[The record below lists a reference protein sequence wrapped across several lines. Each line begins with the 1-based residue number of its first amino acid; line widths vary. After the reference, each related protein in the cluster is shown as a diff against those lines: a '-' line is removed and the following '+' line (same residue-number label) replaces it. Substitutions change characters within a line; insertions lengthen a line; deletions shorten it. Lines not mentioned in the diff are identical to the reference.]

1 MSIIKCYISY
11 SGFQEHHGYLT
22 RLLENMEKSFYSFS
36 RRYPGNNIYD
46 KDTSLRLINEVDIFI
61 IFGTKSYFSS
71 VIAIMELEIAI
82 QSNKKILFLNSSEI
96 KTLVSYYGFNET
108 EEIKKAKYWIGIMK
122 KQQQFYLSDDV
133 IRYGFWHDT
142 EVNGIKQSISKLMGI
157 KKKLVYISFDE
168 SYNFNYIGQLP
179 GCLNPGVYSFV
190 SRLDKTLPYAV
201 INDKLHFEIKILIES
216 SDNPCICD

>member
-1 MSIIKCYISY
+1 M
-11 SGFQEHHGYLT
+11 
-22 RLLENMEKSFYSFS
+22 
-36 RRYPGNNIYD
+36 
-46 KDTSLRLINEVDIFI
+46 
-61 IFGTKSYFSS
+61 
-71 VIAIMELEIAI
+71 
-82 QSNKKILFLNSSEI
+82 
-96 KTLVSYYGFNET
+96 
-108 EEIKKAKYWIGIMK
+108 
-122 KQQQFYLSDDV
+122 
-133 IRYGFWHDT
+133 DT

-216 SDNPCICD
+216 SDNPCICDW